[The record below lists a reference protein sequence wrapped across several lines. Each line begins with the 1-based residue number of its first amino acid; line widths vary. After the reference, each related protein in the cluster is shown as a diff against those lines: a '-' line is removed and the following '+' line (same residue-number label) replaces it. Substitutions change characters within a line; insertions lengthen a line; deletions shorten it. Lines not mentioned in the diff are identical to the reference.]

1 MTIEVKNLTKVFGK
15 TVAVDD
21 LSMSFS
27 GGEILGFVGPNGSG
41 KTTTMNILATL
52 DEPTAGDVL
61 ADGMSVSEYPD
72 KARRVIGFMPD
83 YLPGQSNIT
92 VWEYL
97 DFFARVYGWRGGE
110 LHRRVEEVIGFAG
123 LEPIRDKTLAALS
136 RGMKQRV
143 SLARAMV
150 HDPDV
155 LIMDEPANGLDP
167 RARIEFREYAKRL
180 ADAGKAV
187 FISSHILADLN
198 EICSGCVIIE
208 RGRLVKN
215 IEGGLKGMNL
225 EEVFLESTKGEVQ

>member
-1 MTIEVKNLTKVFGK
+1 MKVEVLSLKRQFENTL
-15 TVAVDD
+15 AVDD
-21 LSMSFS
+21 LSFS
-27 GGEILGFVGPNGSG
+27 LSSGSIVGFVGPNGSG
-41 KTTTMNILATL
+41 KTTTMNIMATL
-52 DEPTAGDVL
+52 DEPDSGDVL
-61 ADGMSVSEYPD
+61 IDGVSIVDYPEV
-72 KARRVIGFMPD
+72 ARRRVGFMPD
-83 YLPGQSNIT
+83 WLPAQSDIT
-92 VWEYL
+92 AHEYI
-97 DFFARVYGWRGGE
+97 DFFARAYGYRGAE
-110 LHRRVEEVIGFAG
+110 LERRVREVEDFTVVT
-123 LEPIRDKTLAALS
+123 PIRDKVLSALS
-136 RGMKQRV
+136 RGLKQRV

>member
-1 MTIEVKNLTKVFGK
+1 MKVEVLSLKRQFENTL
-15 TVAVDD
+15 AVDD
-21 LSMSFS
+21 LSFS
-27 GGEILGFVGPNGSG
+27 LSSGSIVGFVGPNGSG
-41 KTTTMNILATL
+41 KTTTMNIMATL
-52 DEPTAGDVL
+52 DEPDSGDVL
-61 ADGMSVSEYPD
+61 IDGVSIVDYPEV
-72 KARRVIGFMPD
+72 ARRRVGFMPD
-83 YLPGQSNIT
+83 WLPAQSDIT
-92 VWEYL
+92 AHEYI
-97 DFFARVYGWRGGE
+97 DFFARAYGYRGAE
-110 LHRRVEEVIGFAG
+110 LERRVREVEDFTVVT
-123 LEPIRDKTLAALS
+123 PIRDKVLSALS